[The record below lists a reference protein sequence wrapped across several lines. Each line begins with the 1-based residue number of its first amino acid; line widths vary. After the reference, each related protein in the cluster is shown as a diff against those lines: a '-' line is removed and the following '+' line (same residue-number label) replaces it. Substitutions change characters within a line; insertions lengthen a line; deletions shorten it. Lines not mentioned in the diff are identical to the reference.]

1 MRGGQK
7 NVTMAIIAMIA
18 FWVVSGVYI
27 WRLIEQGVG
36 AGIVVPAICFP
47 IAAGLLTCS
56 VMTTLKA
63 RKDSPE

>member
-1 MRGGQK
+1 MRGGHK

-18 FWVVSGVYI
+18 FWIVSVVYI

-47 IAAGLLTCS
+47 IAAALLTCS
-56 VMTTLKA
+56 VMTALKE
-63 RKDSPE
+63 RKNDQE